1 MVVVTR
7 RMIQLVDCPKC
18 GAKSEESCGH
28 RKNKMIS
35 HHERMQDAQLLY
47 KNPNQWD
54 FNKSI
59 EKSFADGKWDERIK
73 YLRKKL
79 KVFGSEDE

>member
-47 KNPNQWD
+47 KKPHQWD

-59 EKSFADGKWDERIK
+59 QRAFANNEIDIEYVK
-73 YLRKKL
+73 KKL
-79 KVFGSEDE
+79 RISGSEDE

>member
-35 HHERMQDAQLLY
+35 HHERMQEAQLLY

-54 FNKSI
+54 FNQSI
-59 EKSFADGKWDERIK
+59 QRAFANNEIDIEYVK
-73 YLRKKL
+73 KKL
-79 KVFGSEDE
+79 RISGSEDE